1 MTIPKHNGILN
12 YVHFH
17 LNKFLFN
24 ARQSRQLRLVF
35 VYTLQQFKILGI
47 MLYLIRAALMC
58 NIIEKYFLTGN
69 KYVYNLKYR

>member
-58 NIIEKYFLTGN
+58 NYRKKILTGN
-69 KYVYNLKYR
+69 KYV

>member
-47 MLYLIRAALMC
+47 MFYLIRAALMC
-58 NIIEKYFLTGN
+58 NYRKIFLTGN
-69 KYVYNLKYR
+69 KYVYNLNYR